1 MTDNPPGCRCCAK
14 QCRVYT
20 MTFLLLSSRDRPDL
34 LGVGVVYTVGA
45 LFVVGL
51 FPLVPLCRNASES
64 FIRCLLSCVNRVTA
78 FATSCGKG
86 LPLLTRRPS
95 CLLMLAI
102 SAAICF
108 LTLLPHSR
116 IVRRLSFLDWE
127 QPTPFVLWCHCR
139 KEAAHAVCTV
149 VSS

>member
-1 MTDNPPGCRCCAK
+1 M
-14 QCRVYT
+14 
-20 MTFLLLSSRDRPDL
+20 MFLLLSSRDRPDL
-34 LGVGVVYTVGA
+34 LGVRVVYTVGA

-78 FATSCGKG
+78 FATSCGEG
-86 LPLLTRRPS
+86 LPLLTRRLS

-116 IVRRLSFLDWE
+116 IVGRLSFLDWE
-127 QPTPFVLWCHCR
+127 
-139 KEAAHAVCTV
+139 
-149 VSS
+149 